1 MPPTPFAL
9 LAYRYATMALAPVVP
24 LALQRRAARGKEERG
39 RIRERL
45 GHAGQPRPAG
55 QLVWIHGASVGECI
69 AALPLIDEL
78 LKVPN
83 RNILVTSG
91 TVTSARL
98 MAERLPSRAFHQYA
112 PVDTPFAV
120 ERFLDH
126 WRPDIGLFVD
136 SEIWPN
142 TIYGA
147 CVRGIPLALVNG
159 RISARSF
166 AGWQRLRKASAAL
179 LGSYD
184 LCLAQDHEAADRLSA
199 LGARNVQVSGSLKA
213 DAPPLPADHEKLA
226 DLRGAIG
233 ARPLLLA
240 ASTHPGEEEMIL
252 VAHDMLRRSHP
263 DLLTIVV
270 PRHPERGA
278 QIRML
283 CGSRVAVQRSDG
295 DLPQPETSLYV
306 ADTLG
311 DLGLFYRLAPFAF
324 IGGSLVPHGGQNPLE
339 AARLDCAVLTGPH
352 TDNFA
357 TAYEAIFAAQGS
369 GLVTSSAELANLAN
383 DLMADSAQAKAMAR
397 AAACAADALGG
408 AAERTRKAVEGL
420 LAHAHA

>member
-1 MPPTPFAL
+1 MPHTPFAL
-9 LAYRYATMALAPVVP
+9 LAYRYATMALAPLVP
-24 LALQRRAARGKEERG
+24 VLLQRRAAHGKEDRG

-83 RNILVTSG
+83 RSILVTSG

-98 MAERLPSRAFHQYA
+98 MAERLPSRAFHQYV
-112 PVDTPFAV
+112 PVDMPGAIR
-120 ERFLDH
+120 RFLDH

-142 TIYGA
+142 TIFGA
-147 CVRGIPLALVNG
+147 RAQHVPLALVNG
-159 RISARSF
+159 RRSARSF
-166 AGWQRLRKASAAL
+166 AGWQRVPKAATAL

-184 LCLAQDHEAADRLSA
+184 LCLAQDREAAGRFSA
-199 LGARNVQVSGSLKA
+199 LGARNVEVSGSLKA
-213 DAPPLPADHEKLA
+213 DAPPLPADGQKLD
-226 DLRGAIG
+226 DLRRAVG

-252 VAHDMLRRSHP
+252 TAHDMLRHSHP
-263 DLLTIVV
+263 DLLMIVA

-278 QIRML
+278 HIRML
-283 CGSRVAVQRSDG
+283 CGSRATVRRSDG
-295 DLPQPETSLYV
+295 SLPQSETSVYV

-311 DLGLFYRLAPFAF
+311 ELGLFYRLAPFAF

-339 AARLDCAVLTGPH
+339 AARLGCTVLAGPH
-352 TDNFA
+352 TYNF
-357 TAYEAIFAAQGS
+357 TAAYDAIFAAQGS
-369 GLVTSSAELANLAN
+369 GLVTSSADLANLAN
-383 DLMADSAQAKAMAR
+383 DLMVHSAQAKAMAK
-397 AAACAADALGG
+397 AAAGAADALGG
-408 AAERTRKAVEGL
+408 AVERTRAAVEGL
-420 LAHAHA
+420 LAHAPA